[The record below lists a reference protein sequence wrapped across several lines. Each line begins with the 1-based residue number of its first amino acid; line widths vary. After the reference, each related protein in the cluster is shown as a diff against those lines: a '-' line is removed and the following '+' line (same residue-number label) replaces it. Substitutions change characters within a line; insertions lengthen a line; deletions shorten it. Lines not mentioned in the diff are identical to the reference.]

1 MSSYS
6 YDSVRNLTKQQRVD
20 RHKVQVKKTEIYE
33 KSYNIESKG
42 NVCNFI
48 AGSRNRKTVYRRKV
62 SGSPRVPF
70 STEQL
75 LQLEKSY
82 EDTHYITAAK
92 VSQLSA
98 MLKLPGNRI
107 KIWFQ
112 NRRAREKKKSKKM
125 TCDGGHQTIND
136 KCVETKVREERQEK
150 INQNIISCPSR
161 FTCPGYERIHPSF
174 SPRFALELQYSTRL
188 NRNGWQSISNLP
200 PTHLSSYFDCGLY
213 KGFRYHA

>member
-1 MSSYS
+1 MFCHSYGS
-6 YDSVRNLTKQQRVD
+6 TGNLTIEQRLE
-20 RHKVQVKKTEIYE
+20 RRKVEVKNERYQ
-33 KSYNIESKG
+33 KSYNAESCG
-42 NVCNFI
+42 NVCNFV
-48 AGSRNRKTVYRRKV
+48 AGSRNRKTVNRRKV

-82 EDTHYITAAK
+82 EDTHYVTAAK

-125 TCDGGHQTIND
+125 TCDGGHQTISHISI
-136 KCVETKVREERQEK
+136 ETKVREEPQEE
-150 INQNIISCPSR
+150 IHHICPSR
-161 FTCPGYERIHPSF
+161 FTCNERIHPSF
-174 SPRFALELQYSTRL
+174 SPRFALELQCSTCL
-188 NRNGWQSISNLP
+188 NTNGWQSISNMP
-200 PTHLSSYFDCGLY
+200 QTHLSNCFDCGLY
-213 KGFRYHA
+213 KGIRYHA

>member
-1 MSSYS
+1 MFCHSYGS
-6 YDSVRNLTKQQRVD
+6 MGNLTIEQRLE
-20 RHKVQVKKTEIYE
+20 RRKVEVKNERYQ
-33 KSYNIESKG
+33 KSYNAESCG
-42 NVCNFI
+42 NVCNFV
-48 AGSRNRKTVYRRKV
+48 AGSRNRKTVNRRKV

-82 EDTHYITAAK
+82 EDTHYVTAAK

-125 TCDGGHQTIND
+125 TCDGGHQTISHISI
-136 KCVETKVREERQEK
+136 ETKVREEPQEE
-150 INQNIISCPSR
+150 IHHICPSR
-161 FTCPGYERIHPSF
+161 FTCNERIHPSF
-174 SPRFALELQYSTRL
+174 SPRFALELQCSTCL
-188 NRNGWQSISNLP
+188 NTNGWQSISNMP
-200 PTHLSSYFDCGLY
+200 QTHLSNCFDCGLH
-213 KGFRYHA
+213 KGIRYHV

>member
-1 MSSYS
+1 MG
-6 YDSVRNLTKQQRVD
+6 NLTIER
-20 RHKVQVKKTEIYE
+20 RLERRKVEVKNERYQ
-33 KSYNIESKG
+33 KSYNAESCG
-42 NVCNFI
+42 NVCNFV
-48 AGSRNRKTVYRRKV
+48 AGSRNRKTVNRRKV

-82 EDTHYITAAK
+82 EDTHYVTAAK

-125 TCDGGHQTIND
+125 TCDGGHQTISHIS
-136 KCVETKVREERQEK
+136 VETKVREEPQEE
-150 INQNIISCPSR
+150 IHHICPSR
-161 FTCPGYERIHPSF
+161 FTCNERIHPSF
-174 SPRFALELQYSTRL
+174 SPRFALELQCSTCL
-188 NRNGWQSISNLP
+188 NTNGWQSISNMP
-200 PTHLSSYFDCGLY
+200 QTHLSNCFDCGLH
-213 KGFRYHA
+213 KGIRYHV

>member
-1 MSSYS
+1 M
-6 YDSVRNLTKQQRVD
+6 
-20 RHKVQVKKTEIYE
+20 
-33 KSYNIESKG
+33 
-42 NVCNFI
+42 
-48 AGSRNRKTVYRRKV
+48 
-62 SGSPRVPF
+62 PF

-82 EDTHYITAAK
+82 EETHYVTSAK

-125 TCDGGHQTIND
+125 TFDGGHQTISHRHI
-136 KCVETKVREERQEK
+136 CTETKVREEPQEE
-150 INQNIISCPSR
+150 IQHNIYPSR
-161 FTCPGYERIHPSF
+161 FTCNERIHPNF
-174 SPRFALELQYSTRL
+174 SPRFALELQYSTCL

-200 PTHLSSYFDCGLY
+200 QTHLSSCFDCGLY
-213 KGFRYHA
+213 KGIRYHT

>member
-1 MSSYS
+1 MFCHSYGNMG
-6 YDSVRNLTKQQRVD
+6 NLTIEQRLE
-20 RHKVQVKKTEIYE
+20 RRKVEVKNERYQ
-33 KSYNIESKG
+33 KSYNAESCG
-42 NVCNFI
+42 NVCNFV
-48 AGSRNRKTVYRRKV
+48 AGSRNRKTVNRRKV

-82 EDTHYITAAK
+82 EDTHYVTAAK

-125 TCDGGHQTIND
+125 TCDGGHQTISHISI
-136 KCVETKVREERQEK
+136 ETKVREEPQEE
-150 INQNIISCPSR
+150 IHHICPSR
-161 FTCPGYERIHPSF
+161 FTCNERIHPSF
-174 SPRFALELQYSTRL
+174 PPRFALELQCSTCL
-188 NRNGWQSISNLP
+188 NTNGWQSISNMP
-200 PTHLSSYFDCGLY
+200 QTHLSNCFDCGLY
-213 KGFRYHA
+213 KGIRYHA

>member
-1 MSSYS
+1 MFCHSYGNMG
-6 YDSVRNLTKQQRVD
+6 NLTIEQRLE
-20 RHKVQVKKTEIYE
+20 RRKVEVKNERYQ
-33 KSYNIESKG
+33 KSYNAESCG
-42 NVCNFI
+42 NVCNFV
-48 AGSRNRKTVYRRKV
+48 AGSRNRKTVNRRKV

-82 EDTHYITAAK
+82 EDTHYVTAVK

-125 TCDGGHQTIND
+125 TCDGGHQTISHISI
-136 KCVETKVREERQEK
+136 ETKVREEPQEE
-150 INQNIISCPSR
+150 IHHICPSR
-161 FTCPGYERIHPSF
+161 FTCNERIHPSF
-174 SPRFALELQYSTRL
+174 SPRFALELQCSTCL
-188 NRNGWQSISNLP
+188 NTNGWQSGISNMP
-200 PTHLSSYFDCGLY
+200 QTHLSNCFDCGLH
-213 KGFRYHA
+213 KGIRYHA